1 MLTAT
6 IAATYTV
13 GGISFTSQASRQA
26 VGQIGH
32 VLTLPA
38 GVAGAISAAG
48 VDGLADGHGFEAL
61 DVVDVHWT
69 DPADGS
75 HKCRRG
81 VTIDTANA
89 NDIEF
94 DNDPAAEGDALPAED
109 TAVVVAQ
116 RAEINTDFD
125 GDDAKV
131 VAARCG
137 QRAVVDFRSAAA
149 SLSAVKLPAA
159 EAWSW
164 MSDQGVANPLTGDPV
179 DKAVASNGSTTA
191 AALNLG
197 ILYDSAA

>member
-6 IAATYTV
+6 IASTFSV
-13 GGISFTSQASRQA
+13 GGIAFTSQASRSA
-26 VGQIGH
+26 AGQIGH
-32 VLTLPA
+32 NITLPA

-48 VDGLADGHGFEAL
+48 VDGLATGHGIAGS

-69 DPADGS
+69 DPADGT

-81 VTIDTANA
+81 LTVDTANA

-94 DNDPAAEGDALPAED
+94 DETPTGEGDALPAED
-109 TAVVVAQ
+109 TAVIVGLQV
-116 RAEINTDFD
+116 EVNTDFD
-125 GDDAKV
+125 GDDMEI
-131 VAARCG
+131 VAVRSS
-137 QRAVVDFRSAAA
+137 QRAVIDFRDAAA

-164 MSDQGVANPLTGDPV
+164 VSGQGVANPLTGDPV

-191 AALNLG
+191 ATLNLG
-197 ILYDSAA
+197 ILYASA